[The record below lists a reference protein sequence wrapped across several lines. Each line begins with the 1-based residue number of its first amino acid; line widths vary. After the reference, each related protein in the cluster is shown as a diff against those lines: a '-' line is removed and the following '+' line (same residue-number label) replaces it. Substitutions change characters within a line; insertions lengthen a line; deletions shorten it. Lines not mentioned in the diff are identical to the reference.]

1 MIKKFLT
8 LALMLIC
15 ICIANA
21 QQPLP
26 LNPEVKH
33 GVLPNGLTYYILHND
48 HPQNRANFY
57 IAQKVGSALETPEQY
72 GLAHFLEHM
81 AFNGTKHYPG
91 DSMLRY
97 LESKGIHHRQCSNDK
112 RRANGQRAA
121 MSARLELRPFARGR
135 GD

>member
-33 GVLPNGLTYYILHND
+33 GVPPMG
-48 HPQNRANFY
+48 
-57 IAQKVGSALETPEQY
+57 
-72 GLAHFLEHM
+72 
-81 AFNGTKHYPG
+81 
-91 DSMLRY
+91 
-97 LESKGIHHRQCSNDK
+97 
-112 RRANGQRAA
+112 
-121 MSARLELRPFARGR
+121 
-135 GD
+135 